1 MCVPHHTDCGELSRD
16 FRLCTHQIKK
26 VDKCFLSEQTKEQE
40 KELMFI
46 KLAKNFIELF
56 IPLFRVK
63 STREDKIKI
72 IGIHVPL
79 SHFYSIHGIT
89 NIQDKSLNPEKCQVK
104 T

>member
-46 KLAKNFIELF
+46 KLAKNF
-56 IPLFRVK
+56 
-63 STREDKIKI
+63 
-72 IGIHVPL
+72 
-79 SHFYSIHGIT
+79 
-89 NIQDKSLNPEKCQVK
+89 SLNYLFPYSELNQHEKIRLK
-104 T
+104 S